1 MHGLNPALALLR
13 AREPEPRHQLIDC
26 AYASC
31 MSPAR
36 CRVKR
41 KQGWANLCDFH
52 YANDNADSSYNYC
65 ARHGLTTI
73 EKKIAHTK
81 AMLTAQK
88 DYRGWM
94 KAPKSDLAQEF
105 ADKILGRVFV
115 RERVPGEDD
124 EPMEIT
130 I

>member
-1 MHGLNPALALLR
+1 MNPALALLR

>member
-1 MHGLNPALALLR
+1 MNPAVALLR
-13 AREPEPRHQLIDC
+13 NQEPEPRHQLIDC

-31 MSPAR
+31 MSHAI
-36 CRVKR
+36 CKVKR
-41 KQGWANLCDFH
+41 KQGWANLCHFH
-52 YANDNADSSYNYC
+52 YANDNADSSYDYC
-65 ARHGLTTI
+65 ARHGLTTT
-73 EKKIAHTK
+73 EAKIAHTK
-81 AMLTAQK
+81 AMLTMQK

-94 KAPKSDLAQEF
+94 QHPKSDLAQEF
-105 ADKILGRVFV
+105 ADRILGRVFV

>member
-1 MHGLNPALALLR
+1 MNPALALLR

-81 AMLTAQK
+81 SMLTAQK

>member
-1 MHGLNPALALLR
+1 MNPALALLR
-13 AREPEPRHQLIDC
+13 YKEPEPRHQLIDC

>member
-1 MHGLNPALALLR
+1 MNPALALLR
-13 AREPEPRHQLIDC
+13 NQDPEPRHQLIDC

-52 YANDNADSSYNYC
+52 YANDNADSSYAYC
-65 ARHGLTTI
+65 VQHGLTTI

-94 KAPKSDLAQEF
+94 KAPKTALAQEF

>member
-1 MHGLNPALALLR
+1 MNPDFFNSR
-13 AREPEPRHQLIDC
+13 SQEPEPRRQLIDC
-26 AYASC
+26 AHANC
-31 MSPAR
+31 MSHAI
-36 CRVKR
+36 CKVKR

-52 YANDNADSSYNYC
+52 YANDNADSSYDYC
-65 ARHGLTTI
+65 VRHGLTTI

-81 AMLTAQK
+81 SMLTAQK
-88 DYRGWM
+88 DYRAWM
-94 KAPKSDLAQEF
+94 QHPKTALAQEF

-124 EPMEIT
+124 EPIDEEIT